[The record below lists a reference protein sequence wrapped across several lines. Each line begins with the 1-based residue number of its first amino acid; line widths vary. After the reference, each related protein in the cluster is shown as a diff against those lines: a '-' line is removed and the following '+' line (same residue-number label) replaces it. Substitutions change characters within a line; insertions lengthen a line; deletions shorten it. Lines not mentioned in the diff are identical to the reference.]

1 MDGLDG
7 ILNDVEP
14 VEVAPEPELHEEVQP
29 DLEPEPQDTG
39 EEVAA
44 PPAEV
49 KEAPKA
55 KGIEAALIAERR
67 KRQELE
73 HRLQQ
78 LTQPKQ
84 QEAQQPK
91 GEPQPA
97 EFQTYEAYLAELAR
111 YNADQRWEERQRT
124 HAEQEKQKAEQSRQ
138 MDMERAAFERIAQ
151 GQAKYADFDAVIND
165 GLAPFLTPALH
176 EAIVTADGGHEVAY
190 YLGKNPA
197 EAARIAQLSERAQ
210 ARELG
215 RLEERLLTQAA
226 KPIKP
231 TIPQTLTQTRDTRG
245 QFAARP
251 DNEPTTLDAI
261 LAPRR

>member
-7 ILNDVEP
+7 ILNDVGP
-14 VEVAPEPELHEEVQP
+14 VEAALEPELHEEVQP
-29 DLEPEPQDTG
+29 EPEPQPEPTDTG

-49 KEAPKA
+49 KEDPKA
-55 KGIEAALIAERR
+55 RGIEAALIAERR
-67 KRQELE
+67 RRQELE

-78 LTQPKQ
+78 LTQPKP
-84 QEAQQPK
+84 QEVQQPK

-97 EFQTYEAYLAELAR
+97 DFQTYEAYLAELAR

-124 HAEQEKQKAEQSRQ
+124 HAEQEKQKAEQARQ
-138 MDMERAAFERIAQ
+138 QDMERAAFERIAQ
-151 GQAKYADFDAVIND
+151 GQAKYPDFDAVINE

-176 EAIVTADGGHEVAY
+176 EAIVTAEGGHEVAY
-190 YLGKNPA
+190 FLGKNPV
-197 EAARIAQLSERAQ
+197 EAARISQLSERAQ

-215 RLEERLLTQAA
+215 RLEERLLAQAA
-226 KPIKP
+226 KPPKP
-231 TIPQTLTQTRDTRG
+231 TIPQTLTQARDTRG

-251 DNEPTTLDAI
+251 DNEPTSLDAI
-261 LAPRR
+261 LR